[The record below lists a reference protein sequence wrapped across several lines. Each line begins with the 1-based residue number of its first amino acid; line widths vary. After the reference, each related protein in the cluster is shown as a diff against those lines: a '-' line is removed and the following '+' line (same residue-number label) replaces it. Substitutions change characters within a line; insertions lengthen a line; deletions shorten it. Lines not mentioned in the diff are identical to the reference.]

1 VAKILIF
8 GYYGYGNFGDEL
20 LLATL
25 KAHLKEHELVIV
37 SGDPVNTE
45 KLHEI
50 KAISRKMF
58 WQRPG
63 QHDLFLLGGGSLLQ
77 NSTSNRSLVYYLA
90 AIERAKL
97 AGMDVYLMAQGL
109 GPLKG
114 WWPKIAIPRVLK
126 QTPLTVRDR
135 QSLEI
140 ARGLK
145 LKADLVADLALSYEN
160 YPQKKSNQF
169 IGVAPK
175 KGFINKANINWLLS
189 FEREIRLF
197 AFHRQD
203 HELCFKLE
211 KLLPRAHS
219 VLLEKPSDLE
229 QMAELDFLWGM
240 RLHSLIIAVAMG
252 IPALGISYD
261 PKVAAFCQEANLC
274 WHQIDQLPQKEWIR
288 SGGKQELTSRAKKNW
303 QLFDKYI
310 KTSTSGHSY

>member
-1 VAKILIF
+1 MAKILIF

-25 KAHLKEHELVIV
+25 KDHLKEHDLVVV
-37 SGDPVNTE
+37 SGDPVSTE

-63 QHDLFLLGGGSLLQ
+63 QHELFLLGGGSLLQ
-77 NSTSNRSLVYYLA
+77 NATSNRSLAYYLA

-109 GPLKG
+109 GPING
-114 WWPKIAIPRVLK
+114 WWPQIVIPRVLK
-126 QTPLTVRDR
+126 EIPLTVRDK

-140 ARGLK
+140 AKGLQ
-145 LKADLVADLALSYEN
+145 LKADLVADLAISYES
-160 YPQKKSNQF
+160 YPKKKSRQF

-175 KGFINKANINWLLS
+175 KGFITQANINWLLS
-189 FEREIRLF
+189 FEREIRLL

-211 KLLPRAHS
+211 KLLPRAHT

-274 WHQIDQLPQKEWIR
+274 WHQIEQLPQKEWIR
-288 SGGKQELTSRAKKNW
+288 SGEKQELTSRAKKNW
-303 QLFDKYI
+303 QLFANYI
-310 KTSTSGHSY
+310 KAPTSGHSY